1 MAKMR
6 RTLCIF
12 LSLLMLSA
20 SMASCSDNSSNGKE
34 TTPNGGNENP
44 SQSSSDNENTETET
58 EETRIKPDIP
68 ESADYGDDEIRFLYW
83 TNPQWTT
90 TVRESRD
97 IYSEGIT
104 GEGIND
110 AVYNRN
116 LKIES
121 AYKVKIA
128 LEKMNLGEIAGAVK
142 KNVTSGDG
150 LYDVVVPRIAEIPSM
165 ISNGVLLNLQ
175 NVPNLDLTKPWY
187 DQNCVNSYTIAG
199 QLNCIASSLLVN
211 DKDCTA
217 GLTFNKDIQK
227 DLGLEDIYAL
237 VNEGKWTYDKLSEL
251 AEKAGRDTDGDGE
264 ITEEDVYGFLGGRDV
279 MESFYY
285 GSGEKLVDTTED
297 GGLTFVF
304 GQSERSIDAAER
316 VITMMQQ
323 KWFMNHHLIKNTDDI
338 YYRELFETG
347 HGLFFWTRLDGITDM
362 RAGEADFGIVPTPKF
377 EESQTNY
384 YNLVSK
390 HTGGL
395 VTIPK
400 STSGDQLDEVT
411 VVLEALTAESH
422 YTLIPEYVESSL
434 KTKGARDAESGP
446 MVEIIINNRVFDPGY
461 LHDFGGMSSWLL
473 NLGDKDNTGTVASTA
488 EKKVKVTN
496 KAIEKFV
503 DSLADAE

>member
-20 SMASCSDNSSNGKE
+20 SMASCSDNSSSGKE
-34 TTPNGGNENP
+34 TTPSGGNDTP
-44 SQSSSDNENTETET
+44 SQSSSESESTEAET
-58 EETRIKPDIP
+58 VEERIKPDIP
-68 ESADYGDDEIRFLYW
+68 ETGDYGDDEILFLYW
-83 TNPQWTT
+83 TNPEWST

-97 IYSEGIT
+97 IYSDGVT

-128 LEKMNLGEIAGAVK
+128 LEKMNLGEIPGAVR
-142 KNVTSGDG
+142 KNITAGDG
-150 LYDVVVPRIAEIPSM
+150 LYDVVVPRIAEIPGM
-165 ISNGVLLNLQ
+165 ITNNMLLNLQ
-175 NVPNLDLTKPWY
+175 DVPNIDLTKPWY
-187 DQNCVNSYTIAG
+187 DQNCVSSYTIAG
-199 QLNCIASSLLVN
+199 KLNCVASSLLIN

-227 DLGLEDIYAL
+227 DVGLEDIYAL
-237 VNEGKWTYDKLSEL
+237 VKEGTWTFDKLSEL

-264 ITEEDVYGFLGGRDV
+264 ITEDDIYGFLGGRDV

-285 GSGEKLVDTTED
+285 GSGEKLVASTED
-297 GGLTFVF
+297 GGLAFAF
-304 GQSERSIDAAER
+304 GQTERSVDAATK
-316 VITMMQQ
+316 VIKMMQQ

-338 YYRELFETG
+338 YYRQLFETG

-362 RAGEADFGIVPTPKF
+362 RAGEADFGIVPTPKY
-377 EESQTNY
+377 EESQANY

-395 VTIPK
+395 LTIPK
-400 STSGDQLDEVT
+400 STAGAQLEEVT

-473 NLGDKDNTGTVASTA
+473 NLGDKDNSGTVASTA

-496 KAIEKFV
+496 KAIDKFIDNLEK
-503 DSLADAE
+503 SE